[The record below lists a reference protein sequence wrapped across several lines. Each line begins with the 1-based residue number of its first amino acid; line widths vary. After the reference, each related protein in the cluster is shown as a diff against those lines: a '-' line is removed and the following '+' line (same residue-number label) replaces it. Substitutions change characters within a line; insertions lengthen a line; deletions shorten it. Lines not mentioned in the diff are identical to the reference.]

1 MKMYHPLF
9 LSETKR
15 LCEVYDVHFIADEI
29 LVGFGR
35 TGTMFACEQAG
46 ITPDFLILS
55 KGLTGGYLPLSVV
68 LTTEAVYDSFYCEYN
83 PARSFLHSHSYTGNA
98 LACAAANA
106 TLDIFES
113 EKVIE
118 NNQRTIAFISDELKR
133 FKSSPRVKEVRQ
145 CGMIAAIELEG
156 FDPSERIGLKIH
168 QYCMAQGVLIRPLGS
183 VIYVMTP
190 YVISFDELKRVFD
203 AIEAALGNI

>member
-1 MKMYHPLF
+1 MYHPLF
-9 LSETKR
+9 LSEAKQ
-15 LCEVYDVHFIADEI
+15 LCERYGLHFIADEV

-35 TGTMFACEQAG
+35 TGSMFACEQAD
-46 ITPDFLILS
+46 ITPDFLVLS

-68 LTTEAVYDSFYCEYN
+68 LTTEEVYGSFYCDYN
-83 PARSFLHSHSYTGNA
+83 PSRSFLHSHSYTGNA

-113 EKVIE
+113 EHVIE
-118 NNQRTIAFISDELKR
+118 NNRRTIALIEEELKC
-133 FKSSPRVKEVRQ
+133 FEGLERVKEVRQ

-156 FDPSERIGLKIH
+156 FDPRERVGLKIH
-168 QYCMAQGVLIRPLGS
+168 QHCMREGVLIRPLGS

-190 YVISFDELKRVFD
+190 YVITNDELKRVFS
-203 AIEAALGNI
+203 AIERAIESIDI